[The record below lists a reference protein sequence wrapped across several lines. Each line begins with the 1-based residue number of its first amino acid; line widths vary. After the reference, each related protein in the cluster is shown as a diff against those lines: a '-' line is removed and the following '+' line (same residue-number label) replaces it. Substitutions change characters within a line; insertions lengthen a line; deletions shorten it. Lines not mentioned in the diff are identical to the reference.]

1 MIQGIKVR
9 RGTIRIVIGAVFAA
23 IGCIFLSESYDIYGL
38 DSSEYMTLA
47 LFLGGGALLLVSGMN
62 ARKRYKTY
70 IRYISIIANR
80 TQISIESIAA
90 TTKDSIQEV
99 TEALRDML
107 KKGFYPGAYINEN
120 SKMLVLANETVSR
133 PAAVDLQK
141 PVASNEAVSHPA
153 VSAQPSVKKCR
164 GCGAVNTVIEGSHNE
179 CEYCGSPL

>member
-9 RGTIRIVIGAVFAA
+9 RGTIRIVIGAVFAVM
-23 IGCIFLSESYDIYGL
+23 GCIALSDVNFYRL
-38 DSSEYMTLA
+38 DSDETMGITLFA
-47 LFLGGGALLLVSGMN
+47 GIVILLLYSGTK
-62 ARKRYKTY
+62 ARKRYNMY
-70 IRYISIIANR
+70 SRYTGIIANR
-80 TQISIESIAA
+80 TQISIESIAS

-133 PAAVDLQK
+133 PVTTDTQK
-141 PVASNEAVSHPA
+141 SVTSNEAVPHPA
-153 VSAQPSVKKCR
+153 VSAQPSAIKCR
-164 GCGAVNTVIEGSHNE
+164 GCGAVNTVVPGSHNE